1 MDDEF
6 TKTGVNTVASS
17 QGFAVEVKFLGGLCY
32 CDDRNKVKID
42 SEWLVNPDRFLIH
55 KPTIGDKGFETMD
68 QSRIDA
74 MLDNVVRA
82 LQFLGYQVEI

>member
-1 MDDEF
+1 
-6 TKTGVNTVASS
+6 
-17 QGFAVEVKFLGGLCY
+17 
-32 CDDRNKVKID
+32 
-42 SEWLVNPDRFLIH
+42 VNPDRFLIH
-55 KPTIGDKGFETMD
+55 KPAIGDKGFETMD